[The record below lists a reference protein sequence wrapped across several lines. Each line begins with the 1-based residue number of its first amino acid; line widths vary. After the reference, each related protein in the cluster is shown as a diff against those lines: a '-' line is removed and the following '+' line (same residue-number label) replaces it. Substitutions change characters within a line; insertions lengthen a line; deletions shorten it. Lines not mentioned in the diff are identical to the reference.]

1 MASAVDISNLA
12 LAHLGDEA
20 SVASIDPPEGG
31 AQAEHCARWYP
42 IARDEMLELHDWN
55 FATTRA
61 ALPLLAAGVP
71 QWAYAYARPAGAVRI
86 LSVID
91 KDAPDDLQAPA
102 GLSGY
107 APQPFI
113 LEAMPDGTLAILTN
127 QANAAA
133 RYTLPVT
140 DTTRFSPLF
149 VGALSYLLASKLA
162 GPVIKGAEG
171 RKATLD
177 LRTYFD
183 RVALPQA
190 KVSDAN
196 QRHAVQPQQFP
207 WGR

>member
-1 MASAVDISNLA
+1 MASAVDICNLA

-20 SVASIDPPEGG
+20 TVASIDPPEGS

-42 IARDEMLELHDWN
+42 VARDELLELHDWS

-61 ALPLLAAGVP
+61 ALPLLASGVP

-86 LSVID
+86 VGVLD
-91 KDAPDDLQAPA
+91 KDAPDDVMAPA
-102 GLSGY
+102 GLGY
-107 APQPFI
+107 TPQPFI
-113 LEAMPDGTLAILTN
+113 CEAMPDGTLAILTN

-133 RYTLPVT
+133 RYTLRVT
-140 DTTRFSPLF
+140 DPTRFSPLF
-149 VGALSYLLASKLA
+149 VGALVYLLASKLA

-171 RKATLD
+171 RKAALD

-190 KVSDAN
+190 KASDAN
-196 QRHAVQPQQFP
+196 QRHARQIDHFP
-207 WGR
+207 WSR